1 MILNEVHLIINKSP
15 RWTDDEMY
23 LSLQEGRV
31 RDTCMYLI
39 ITGSTRWTDSPEKGI
54 HINTLLVTLTC
65 LLASLTY
72 RSYACL
78 TRFRWQVRLVS

>member
-1 MILNEVHLIINKSP
+1 MILNEVHLIINKSA

-31 RDTCMYLI
+31 RDSGMYLI

-54 HINTLLVTLTC
+54 HINTFLVTLTC
-65 LLASLTY
+65 LLASL
-72 RSYACL
+72 AL
-78 TRFRWQVRLVS
+78 